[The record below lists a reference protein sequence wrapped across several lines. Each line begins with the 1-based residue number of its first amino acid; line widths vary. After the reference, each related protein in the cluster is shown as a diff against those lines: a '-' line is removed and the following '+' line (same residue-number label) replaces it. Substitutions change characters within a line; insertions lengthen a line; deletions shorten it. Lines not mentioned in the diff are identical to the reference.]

1 MDGQSFAASGRATSP
16 WRSILSIRKKGAPY
30 HLGLVDAH
38 EPKKLK
44 LLHSGHCDVYWRK
57 FDEAAEAACDWFQ
70 EHLITD
76 QSPPAQGAA
85 FKAA

>member
-1 MDGQSFAASGRATSP
+1 MRSNLRIPLADVELDAWFYRPAVCLTATQLAAFNR
-16 WRSILSIRKKGAPY
+16 
-30 HLGLVDAH
+30 AH

-44 LLHSGHCDVYWRK
+44 LLHSGHYDVCWRK
-57 FDEAAEAACDWFQ
+57 FDDAAEAACDWFQ

-85 FKAA
+85 LKAA